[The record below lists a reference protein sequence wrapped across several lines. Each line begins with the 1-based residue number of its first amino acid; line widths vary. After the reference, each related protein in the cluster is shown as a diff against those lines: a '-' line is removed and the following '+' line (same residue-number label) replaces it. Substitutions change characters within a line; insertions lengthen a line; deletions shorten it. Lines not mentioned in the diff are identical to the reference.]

1 MGGNH
6 IPLTQAKEN
15 YRQFGVCKKRIHSY
29 G

>member
-1 MGGNH
+1 M
-6 IPLTQAKEN
+6 PLTQAKEN